1 VITIPIYIFILI
13 ELIFV
18 AWGDY
23 KTRKI
28 SNYWS
33 ILNIICFPI
42 LVLLLPS
49 IYILDANVFIYSA
62 LFLLIGF
69 ILFSLKVMGGGDGK
83 FLATFI
89 LIVPISLQPKLLNFL
104 LISTILVASI
114 FFIRN
119 ITKNFSA
126 IVRSLKKYDFITVK
140 SFFGSK
146 FAFAPVILLAWILLG
161 WEIRN
166 NIF

>member
-1 VITIPIYIFILI
+1 VITLPIYLFILI

-33 ILNIICFPI
+33 ILNILCFPI
-42 LVLLLPS
+42 LVLLLPTV
-49 IYILDANVFIYSA
+49 YILDPNVFIYSA
-62 LFLLIGF
+62 VFLLIGF
-69 ILFSLKVMGGGDGK
+69 LLFLIKVMGGGDGK

-89 LIVPISLQPKLLNFL
+89 LLVPISLQPKVLNLLL
-104 LISTILVASI
+104 MSTILVASI
-114 FFIRN
+114 FLIKN
-119 ITKNFSA
+119 TTLNFSK
-126 IVRSLKKYDFITVK
+126 IVRSLKDYDFITVK

-146 FAFAPVILLAWILLG
+146 FAFAPVILMAWILLG
-161 WEIRN
+161 WDLKEIL
-166 NIF
+166 F

>member
-1 VITIPIYIFILI
+1 MITLPIYLFILI
-13 ELIFV
+13 ELSFV

-33 ILNIICFPI
+33 ILNIICFPL

-49 IYILDANVFIYSA
+49 IYILSANVFIYSA

-69 ILFSLKVMGGGDGK
+69 ILFLLKVMGGGDGK

-89 LIVPISLQPKLLNFL
+89 LLVPISLQSQMLNLL

-114 FFIRN
+114 FLI
-119 ITKNFSA
+119 KNLTLNFRE
-126 IVRSLKKYDFITVK
+126 IIRSLKEYDFITVK

-146 FAFAPVILLAWILLG
+146 FAFAPVILMAWILLG
-161 WEIRN
+161 WELK
-166 NIF
+166 NIIF